1 MAERADEHRA
11 ELLERIT
18 DYVAAHGLAD
28 LSLRPLGKAVGLS
41 PRVLLY
47 YFASKEELIGEVLAQ
62 LRARQRAVFAE
73 LPREAASYA
82 VTVRGAWRLMSAP
95 EHERVF
101 RLFFEVYGLALQDPE
116 RYSEFLRGA
125 VDDWIAYL
133 AASKLDDGYTKRDA
147 RAIATMMLAGYR
159 GFLLDLLA
167 TRDRAR
173 IDRAVELWIR
183 ALDAIPEPEVLAD
196 DDARRRRRSDR

>member
-1 MAERADEHRA
+1 MARSADVRRAD
-11 ELLERIT
+11 LLERIT
-18 DYVAAHGLAD
+18 DYVAANGLSD
-28 LSLRPLGKAVGLS
+28 LSLRPLADAVESS

-62 LRARQRAVFAE
+62 LRARQRDVFAT

-82 VTVRGAWRLMSAP
+82 HTVRAAWKLMSAP

-101 RLFFEVYGLALQDPE
+101 SLFFEVYGLALQARE
-116 RYSEFLRGA
+116 RYAEFLKGA

-133 AASKLDDGYTKRDA
+133 QIAKLDDGYTRRDA
-147 RAIATMMLAGYR
+147 RAIATVILAGYR

-173 IDRAVELWIR
+173 IDRAVELWIL
-183 ALDAIPEPEVLAD
+183 ALDAIPEPEILAD
-196 DDARRRRRSDR
+196 DPPGRRR

>member
-1 MAERADEHRA
+1 MAGSADEHRA

-47 YFASKEELIGEVLAQ
+47 HFVSKEDLIGEVLAQ
-62 LRARQRAVFAE
+62 LRARQRAVFAT

-82 VTVRGAWRLMSAP
+82 QTVRAAWKLMSAP

-101 RLFFEVYGLALQDPE
+101 RLFFEVYGLALQDRE

-133 AASKLDDGYTKRDA
+133 ADSKLEDGYSRRDA
-147 RAIATMMLAGYR
+147 RAIATVLLAGYR

-167 TRDRAR
+167 TRERAR
-173 IDRAVELWIR
+173 IDRAVEIWIL
-183 ALDAIPEPEVLAD
+183 ALDAIPEPESLAD
-196 DDARRRRRSDR
+196 DHPRKRR

>member
-1 MAERADEHRA
+1 MADSADPRRA

-47 YFASKEELIGEVLAQ
+47 YFTSKEDLIGEVLAR
-62 LRARQRAVFAE
+62 LRVRQRDVFAA

-82 VTVRGAWRLMSAP
+82 VTVRAAWKLMSAP

-101 RLFFEVYGLALQDPE
+101 RLFFEVYGLALQDRE
-116 RYSEFLRGA
+116 RYAEFLRGA

-133 AASKLDDGYTKRDA
+133 AASKLEEGYARRDA
-147 RAIATMMLAGYR
+147 RALATVLLAGYR

-167 TRDRAR
+167 TRDRKR
-173 IDRAVELWIR
+173 VDRAVELWIL
-183 ALDAIPEPEVLAD
+183 ALDAIPEPGALPP
-196 DDARRRRRSDR
+196 

>member
-1 MAERADEHRA
+1 MAGGVDDRRA

-18 DYVAAHGLAD
+18 EYVAAHGLAD
-28 LSLRPLGKAVGLS
+28 LSLRPLAKAVCSS

-47 YFASKEELIGEVLAQ
+47 YFASKEDLIGEVLAQ
-62 LRARQRAVFAE
+62 LRARQRAVFAT

-82 VTVRGAWRLMSAP
+82 QTVRGAWKLMSAP

-133 AASKLDDGYTKRDA
+133 AASKLDDGYGRKDA
-147 RAIATMMLAGYR
+147 RAIATVLLAGYR

-167 TRDRAR
+167 TGERAR
-173 IDRAVELWIR
+173 IDRAVEIWIL
-183 ALDAIPEPEVLAD
+183 ALDAIPEPESLAD
-196 DDARRRRRSDR
+196 DHARKRR